1 VTQRTYGNG
10 DFDHPT
16 STCDI
21 IMKGGITSGVVYPL
35 AIVELA
41 KRYRFANIGGT
52 SAGAI
57 AAAAAAAAEY
67 GRYTRGGGF
76 LRLAQLPKETGR
88 ILFSLFQPSQ
98 KLAPLFGIL
107 VAALKPRNKF
117 AKSIAIT
124 FSAVWGFRGSALL
137 GALAAASIALI
148 LWGLARIGGV
158 SFGVLL
164 TLIGVIVGVIL
175 ALLRSAT
182 KHLPENNYGLCTGL
196 RQPGFC
202 GGAFTDWLADLID
215 FTAGRDPKRDDPLT
229 FGDLA
234 TRADGGPAITL
245 RMMTTN
251 LMARRPHSLP
261 FGDQTYTF
269 KREDFEEIFPSRIV
283 AYLVRKSER
292 FQPEADEEGDY
303 YKFPLP
309 ENLPIVVAVR
319 MSLSFPL
326 LISAVPLY
334 ARDRTLKSEHS
345 NKLQLCLFSDGGLS
359 SNFPIHFFD
368 TMLPNVP
375 TFGISLDEYDVRRD
389 RAVITTDAPGDDKL
403 KNSDK
408 ETRVWMPGTAQ
419 AASGLLLPIQ
429 PLNGLVS
436 FLSRLIDAAKDWQDN
451 LQGTLAGYRDRI
463 VHVYLKPEEGG
474 LNLVMPSE
482 LVNALG
488 EYGAQAGEVL
498 RDKFSLDEH
507 RWRRFLVAMDRL
519 HETLENLRDAYAGHV
534 GGPES
539 FSAFLSRFP
548 ECAQSYKQTLQD
560 LALLCA
566 RANELATLADN
577 WRNQQQIPEH
587 RLPHPKTDLRIT
599 PKP

>member
-1 VTQRTYGNG
+1 
-10 DFDHPT
+10 
-16 STCDI
+16 
-21 IMKGGITSGVVYPL
+21 
-35 AIVELA
+35 
-41 KRYRFANIGGT
+41 
-52 SAGAI
+52 
-57 AAAAAAAAEY
+57 
-67 GRYTRGGGF
+67 
-76 LRLAQLPKETGR
+76 
-88 ILFSLFQPSQ
+88 
-98 KLAPLFGIL
+98 
-107 VAALKPRNKF
+107 
-117 AKSIAIT
+117 
-124 FSAVWGFRGSALL
+124 
-137 GALAAASIALI
+137 
-148 LWGLARIGGV
+148 
-158 SFGVLL
+158 
-164 TLIGVIVGVIL
+164 
-175 ALLRSAT
+175 
-182 KHLPENNYGLCTGL
+182 
-196 RQPGFC
+196 
-202 GGAFTDWLADLID
+202 
-215 FTAGRDPKRDDPLT
+215 
-229 FGDLA
+229 
-234 TRADGGPAITL
+234 
-245 RMMTTN
+245 
-251 LMARRPHSLP
+251 
-261 FGDQTYTF
+261 
-269 KREDFEEIFPSRIV
+269 
-283 AYLVRKSER
+283 
-292 FQPEADEEGDY
+292 
-303 YKFPLP
+303 
-309 ENLPIVVAVR
+309 